1 MIFSKGQRYSW
12 QGGHSRELIRQAG
25 QYCVNVYEHDFEAL
39 SGAGRLEQ
47 IDREFYVLRNKEQ
60 YTRER
65 GLVIDVSRGDALM
78 F

>member
-1 MIFSKGQRYSW
+1 MFLNMILKR
-12 QGGHSRELIRQAG
+12 L
-25 QYCVNVYEHDFEAL
+25 N
-39 SGAGRLEQ
+39 GAGRLEQ
-47 IDREFYVLRNKEQ
+47 IDQEFYVLRNKEQ

>member
-1 MIFSKGQRYSW
+1 MFMNMILKPER
-12 QGGHSRELIRQAG
+12 RRP
-25 QYCVNVYEHDFEAL
+25 
-39 SGAGRLEQ
+39 LEQ

-65 GLVIDVSRGDALM
+65 GLVIDVSRGDAVM